1 LSKPTCT
8 IISGVNGAGKTTFA
22 LKYLREAGNCQRFIN
37 ADLIAS
43 GLSPL
48 APELKQMAASRLF
61 LNEIKL
67 ATRRRENFAFETTL
81 SGKGYL
87 NLIHYLQAEGWLVE
101 LIYLYLPDVQ
111 LSIERVAE
119 RVKHGGH
126 DIPLEA
132 IIRRYPRS
140 IFNLVNDYAPLCDSV
155 ICLDNSQE
163 EERIIFLQNRQ
174 SVIVKDKLTYQKI
187 IGVKRL

>member
-1 LSKPTCT
+1 MSKPTCT

-67 ATRRRENFAFETTL
+67 ATRRRENFSFETTL

-87 NLIHYLQAEGWLVE
+87 NLIHHLQTEGWSNSFTFTCLMCSYLLNGLRRE
-101 LIYLYLPDVQ
+101 SSMEGMISPWKRSSDATPGAFLIWLM
-111 LSIERVAE
+111 IMR
-119 RVKHGGH
+119 HF
-126 DIPLEA
+126 A
-132 IIRRYPRS
+132 I
-140 IFNLVNDYAPLCDSV
+140 V
-155 ICLDNSQE
+155 
-163 EERIIFLQNRQ
+163 
-174 SVIVKDKLTYQKI
+174 
-187 IGVKRL
+187 